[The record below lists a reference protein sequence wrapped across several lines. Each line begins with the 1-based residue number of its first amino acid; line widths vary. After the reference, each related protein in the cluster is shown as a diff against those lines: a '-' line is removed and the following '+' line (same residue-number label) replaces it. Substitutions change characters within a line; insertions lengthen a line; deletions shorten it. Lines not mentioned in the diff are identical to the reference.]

1 MQGGYLEVSQAEQEA
16 TSTDK
21 PISNHPKI
29 ISEKGYRCVCLNA
42 RSIVNKKNELN
53 IMVEDIDPHIIG
65 ITESWANI
73 DITDAELGLTGY
85 VMFRKDRIGR
95 RGGGVILYV
104 KESIQAYEIKL
115 EREADCDEAVW
126 CKIVSGNSKLTIGLV
141 YRSPNINEED
151 NTKIKN
157 AIKEVSKGECIIM
170 GDFNHG
176 HIQWNS
182 LESTGIEDQQF
193 LCLIQDSFLTQH
205 VLEPTRGENVL
216 DIVLSSQQELVDN
229 VKIFEPLGNSDHN
242 QIHFDINV
250 KSESKN
256 KKTYKRNFHKGNY
269 KDMRKYL
276 AQLDW
281 NNMLMDKTAI
291 ECWNILK
298 YEIESIIDKFVPF
311 RKQGKRCRK
320 KHLSK
325 EAIRK
330 IMLKQTMWRVYRRTR
345 KEEDYAKYKEAL
357 NAATTEIRQSKRSYE
372 QKLACNIKTDSKSFY
387 AYVRSKQNVQDK
399 VGPLEDSAGNIISQG
414 FLMAEDLNGYFSSVF
429 TKEDISSLPVADAKF
444 QGAKSDYLGPLVVT
458 PELVARKI
466 KAMKDNKSPGVD
478 GIPPKLLMET
488 VDQIS
493 IPLARVFNLSL
504 KEGVVPF
511 EWKEANIIPLFK
523 KGSRNKSENY
533 RPVSL
538 TSVICKLL
546 ERLIKDHMVDFLV
559 KHKLLNSSQHGF
571 LKARSC
577 LTNILCFLEEITKWI
592 DMGSPV
598 DIIYLDFQKAFD
610 KVPHQRLLLKLKAHG
625 IGDSITDWIEQWLT
639 DRRQRV
645 VVDGEVSNW
654 KSVLS
659 GVPQGSVLGPILFLI
674 YINDLDD
681 SITSNVLKFA
691 DDTKLFRKVNT
702 DGDKQHLQNDLD
714 RLVKWSEKWQMLFNF
729 GKCKC
734 LHTGHRN
741 LNVNYKMGATVLG
754 TTVKEKDLG
763 VTISADMKVSEQ
775 CGIAASKGNQIL
787 GLIRRNIT
795 YKGKKLIIPLYKA
808 IVRPHLEY
816 CIQAWRPYR
825 KKDIDTLERI
835 QRRAT
840 KMIPE
845 LRDLSYEER
854 LKECGLTTL
863 ETRRLRGDQI
873 EVFKILNGYE
883 NIDRN
888 MFFSLKKDSRTRGHQ
903 VKLVKD
909 QCRLDIRKHSF
920 SQRTINEWN
929 KLSTDCVTASSV
941 NMFKNKVDTYIR
953 RAGYK

>member
-1 MQGGYLEVSQAEQEA
+1 M
-16 TSTDK
+16 
-21 PISNHPKI
+21 
-29 ISEKGYRCVCLNA
+29 
-42 RSIVNKKNELN
+42 
-53 IMVEDIDPHIIG
+53 
-65 ITESWANI
+65 
-73 DITDAELGLTGY
+73 
-85 VMFRKDRIGR
+85 
-95 RGGGVILYV
+95 
-104 KESIQAYEIKL
+104 
-115 EREADCDEAVW
+115 
-126 CKIVSGNSKLTIGLV
+126 
-141 YRSPNINEED
+141 
-151 NTKIKN
+151 
-157 AIKEVSKGECIIM
+157 
-170 GDFNHG
+170 
-176 HIQWNS
+176 
-182 LESTGIEDQQF
+182 
-193 LCLIQDSFLTQH
+193 
-205 VLEPTRGENVL
+205 
-216 DIVLSSQQELVDN
+216 
-229 VKIFEPLGNSDHN
+229 
-242 QIHFDINV
+242 
-250 KSESKN
+250 
-256 KKTYKRNFHKGNY
+256 
-269 KDMRKYL
+269 
-276 AQLDW
+276 
-281 NNMLMDKTAI
+281 
-291 ECWNILK
+291 
-298 YEIESIIDKFVPF
+298 
-311 RKQGKRCRK
+311 
-320 KHLSK
+320 SK

-372 QKLACNIKTDSKSFY
+372 QKLACNITNDSKSFY

-458 PELVARKI
+458 PELVAKKI

-478 GIPPKLLMET
+478 GILPKLLMET

-577 LTNILCFLEEITKWI
+577 LTNMLCFLEEITKWI
-592 DMGSPV
+592 DVGSPV

-734 LHTGHRN
+734 LHTGHGN
-741 LNVNYKMGATVLG
+741 LNVNYKMGDTVLG
-754 TTVKEKDLG
+754 TTVKENDLG

-888 MFFSLKKDSRTRGHQ
+888 MFFSLKKDSRTRGHE

-941 NMFKNKVDTYIR
+941 NMFKNKVDTYLR

>member
-1 MQGGYLEVSQAEQEA
+1 MTCGEAPANYEIRTVSSPARVPLTDHATEHVVLPAELA
-16 TSTDK
+16 VTNTCHISTDVRQY
-21 PISNHPKI
+21 PTD
-29 ISEKGYRCVCLNA
+29 CA
-42 RSIVNKKNELN
+42 NKTLQLCQPLSAIDTQKNK
-53 IMVEDIDPHIIG
+53 V
-65 ITESWANI
+65 A
-73 DITDAELGLTGY
+73 
-85 VMFRKDRIGR
+85 
-95 RGGGVILYV
+95 
-104 KESIQAYEIKL
+104 ESINDHDVVGTGSTYSAHATVNSLWRNLPSMNRSTLQEGTPTCQRMKL
-115 EREADCDEAVW
+115 ACDNCGKTFTSSSGLWKHALIHKDGRSHSCSYCGKQFNRHENMLRHQRAHAGVKPFKCSVCGKAFVHNITLARHQVIHTCERPYSCDICEQTFSW
-126 CKIVSGNSKLTIGLV
+126 KTLLTLH
-141 YRSPNINEED
+141 RLTHDRHNPNICAMCGRAFLA
-151 NTKIKN
+151 KQ
-157 AIKEVSKGECIIM
+157 GLRR
-170 GDFNHG
+170 H
-176 HIQWNS
+176 
-182 LESTGIEDQQF
+182 TGIEDQQF
-193 LCLIQDSFLTQH
+193 LFLIQDSFLTQH
-205 VLEPTRGENVL
+205 VLEPTRRENVL
-216 DIVLSSQQELVDN
+216 DIVLSSQKELVDN
-229 VKIFEPLGNSDHN
+229 LNIFEPLGNSDHN

-276 AQLDW
+276 AKLDW
-281 NNMLMDKTAI
+281 NNMLMNKTAI

-311 RKQGKRCRK
+311 QKQGKRCRK

-330 IMLKQTMWRVYRRTR
+330 IMVKQTMWRVYRRTR

-372 QKLACNIKTDSKSFY
+372 QKLACNIKNDSKSFY

-399 VGPLEDSAGNIISQG
+399 VGPLEDSAGNLISQG

-458 PELVARKI
+458 PELVAKKI
-466 KAMKDNKSPGVD
+466 KAMKDNKTPGVD

-488 VDQIS
+488 VEQIS

-577 LTNILCFLEEITKWI
+577 LTNMLCFLEEITKWI
-592 DMGSPV
+592 DVGSPV

-625 IGDSITDWIEQWLT
+625 IGDSITDWIEQWLI

-734 LHTGHRN
+734 LHTGHGN
-741 LNVNYKMGATVLG
+741 LNVNYKMGDTVLG

-775 CGIAASKGNQIL
+775 CSIAASKGNQIL

-795 YKGKKLIIPLYKA
+795 YKG
-808 IVRPHLEY
+808 
-816 CIQAWRPYR
+816 
-825 KKDIDTLERI
+825 
-835 QRRAT
+835 
-840 KMIPE
+840 
-845 LRDLSYEER
+845 
-854 LKECGLTTL
+854 
-863 ETRRLRGDQI
+863 
-873 EVFKILNGYE
+873 
-883 NIDRN
+883 
-888 MFFSLKKDSRTRGHQ
+888 
-903 VKLVKD
+903 
-909 QCRLDIRKHSF
+909 
-920 SQRTINEWN
+920 
-929 KLSTDCVTASSV
+929 
-941 NMFKNKVDTYIR
+941 
-953 RAGYK
+953 